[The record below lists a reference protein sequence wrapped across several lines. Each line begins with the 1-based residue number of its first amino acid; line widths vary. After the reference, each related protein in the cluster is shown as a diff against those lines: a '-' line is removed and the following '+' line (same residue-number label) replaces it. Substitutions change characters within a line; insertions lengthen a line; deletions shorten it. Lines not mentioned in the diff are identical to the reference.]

1 MLLSELLRGIDCKTA
16 HIPDIEIENITAKTE
31 LINNNTLFILYK
43 GLKCDTDTRLNDIID
58 KKPAAIISDRA
69 IKGNF
74 KIPTIL
80 VDNARIAY
88 SVAVYNFCKI
98 DAEKLKFY
106 AISGSNGK
114 TTTAT
119 MLYTIFRKADIKCG
133 FIGTGKILIN
143 DRTVTNEYY
152 SMTTPDPEL
161 LYPIIKSMENEGCE
175 KIVMEVSSHSLA
187 LFKVY
192 PLNFEC
198 AIFTNLS
205 PEHLDFHNTIDD
217 YYAAKASLF
226 KQSKTGIFN
235 MDDYYSK
242 RCFIESSDIN
252 KYSVGIENDA
262 DIMAKEINLSHLDGS
277 DYIYREQNILFKVRL
292 NIGGIYNV
300 SNSLLAVKCAL
311 LSGVSIGSVKDALE
325 EIKSIDG
332 RLEKICDSPLVIIDY
347 AHTDKALE
355 TVLKFIKEN
364 KKVGQ
369 RLISLF
375 GCGGER
381 DKEKRPRMAKIS
393 EIYADFTYIT
403 SDNSRKESTK
413 AILSEIEKGFTKKSN
428 YSLIEN
434 RADAIKEAILNSS
447 PNDIILIIGKG
458 HERYNIDS
466 SGYHSFD
473 ERKIIKK
480 AIEEKNSNNENKNRN
495 TVNTF
500 FNKQNT

>member
-1 MLLSELLRGIDCKTA
+1 MLLSEVLRGINCKTA
-16 HIPDIEIENITAKTE
+16 HIPDIDIENITAKTE
-31 LINNNTLFILYK
+31 LINSKTLFILYR
-43 GLKCDTDTRLNDIID
+43 GVKCDINNYLDNVI
-58 KKPAAIISDRA
+58 KKNPALIISDRA
-69 IKGNF
+69 INGIL
-74 KIPTIL
+74 KIPTLL

-88 SVAVYNFCKI
+88 SVAMYNFCKI
-98 DAEKLKFY
+98 NAENLKLY

-143 DRTVTNEYY
+143 DCIVTNEYY

-161 LYPIIKSMENEGCE
+161 LYPIIKSMENAGCE

-192 PLNFEC
+192 PLSFEC
-198 AIFTNLS
+198 SVFTNLS
-205 PEHLDFHNTIDD
+205 PEHLDFHNTVEE

-242 RCFIESSDIN
+242 RCFLESSGIN

-262 DIMAKEINLSHLDGS
+262 DAMAKEINLRHLYGS
-277 DYIYREQNILFKVRL
+277 DYIYREANILFKVNL
-292 NIGGIYNV
+292 NIGGQYNV

-311 LSGVSIGSVKDALE
+311 LSGVSINIVKDALE

-355 TVLKFIKEN
+355 TVLKFIKKS
-364 KKVGQ
+364 KKIGQ
-369 RLISLF
+369 RLISVF

-393 EIYADFTYIT
+393 EKYADFTYIT
-403 SDNSRKESTK
+403 SDNSRGESTK
-413 AILSEIEKGFTKKSN
+413 EILSEIEKGFTEKTK
-428 YSLIEN
+428 YSIIEN
-434 RADAIKEAILNSS
+434 RIDAINKAILSS
-447 PNDIILIIGKG
+447 TSDDIILIIGKG

-466 SGYHSFD
+466 SGYHAFD

-480 AIEEKNSNNENKNRN
+480 AIEKKNSNNENKNRN

-500 FNKQNT
+500 FNK